1 MKSASD
7 VKTEGQTYC
16 LKMRFKHIL
25 YTGAC
30 FGLLVAP
37 TIAAEEGFVFTE
49 EDVAAAE
56 EEANKLQSVIANEEA
71 YCEACS
77 AVYNDVN
84 LIIGNCYRTIGRDID
99 YLECAD
105 ARTIA
110 SIHKE
115 AMDKLIS
122 KYGADAASG
131 QLTKGALSRAALNM
145 AKPNLT
151 PRMHRIMENRIVH
164 TSIMIRW
171 FMGSFAKTCAIYDTE
186 FYKEVQQVARF
197 KELTQTSEY
206 ERMEKDYPV
215 LWSFYADSKALM
227 RFNESYAKFKGN
239 IAVNAYKFFERFHNE
254 LNQDERETLYNEM
267 TLDAPNGLLSKYI
280 RLAEDGC
287 VWGLTPQGAI
297 LSNYESVFNYWTKD
311 KLKATKELG
320 MVAYNAAMSTD
331 GDALYNEYMNEALRL
346 PDLLLAETYQDYIK
360 RTQPRLFKMGE
371 VLWGLEDYLKAE
383 TQYFQNMERKSK
395 YAIRQRANLLIKS
408 IKPQVMDMREQAA
421 RIVPESHP
429 SRSRN

>member
-1 MKSASD
+1 
-7 VKTEGQTYC
+7 
-16 LKMRFKHIL
+16 MRFRHIL

-30 FGLLVAP
+30 YGLLVAP

-71 YCEACS
+71 YHEACS

-84 LIIGNCYRTIGRDID
+84 LIVGNCYRAIGRNID

-145 AKPNLT
+145 AKPNLS
-151 PRMHRIMENRIVH
+151 PRMHRIHENMIVH
-164 TSIMIRW
+164 TSTMLRW

-197 KELTQTSEY
+197 KELTQSSEY
-206 ERMEKDYPV
+206 KRMEKDYPV
-215 LWSFYADSKALM
+215 LWSFFADAKALM
-227 RFNESYAKFKGN
+227 RFNESSAQFKGN
-239 IAVNAYKFFERFHNE
+239 LSENAYKFFERFHNE
-254 LNQDERETLYNEM
+254 LNQNERETLYNEM
-267 TLDAPNGLLSKYI
+267 ALNAPNGILSKYI
-280 RLAEDGC
+280 KLEEDGS
-287 VWGLTPQGAI
+287 VWGSSSQGA
-297 LSNYESVFNYWTKD
+297 LLANYESKFDCWTTD
-311 KLKATKELG
+311 KIKATKELG
-320 MVAYNAAMSTD
+320 MVAYHAAMSTD
-331 GDALYNEYMNEALRL
+331 GDALYNEYMNEALKL
-346 PDLLLAETYQDYIK
+346 PDLLLGETYQDYVK
-360 RTQPRLFKMGE
+360 HAQPRLFKMGE

-395 YAIRQRANLLIKS
+395 YGIRQCADIVVKS
-408 IKPQVMDMREQAA
+408 LKSRVMELREQAA
-421 RIVPESHP
+421 RVVPASHP
-429 SRSRN
+429 SRSKN

>member
-1 MKSASD
+1 
-7 VKTEGQTYC
+7 
-16 LKMRFKHIL
+16 MRFRHIL

-30 FGLLVAP
+30 YGLLVTP

-71 YCEACS
+71 YHEACS

-84 LIIGNCYRTIGRDID
+84 LIVGNCYRAIGRNID

-151 PRMHRIMENRIVH
+151 PKTHRIMENMIVH

-197 KELTQTSEY
+197 KELTQSSEY
-206 ERMEKDYPV
+206 KRMEKDYPV
-215 LWSFYADSKALM
+215 LWSFFADAKALM
-227 RFNESYAKFKGN
+227 RFNESSAQFKGN
-239 IAVNAYKFFERFHNE
+239 LSENAYKFFERFHNE
-254 LNQDERETLYNEM
+254 LNQNERETLYNEM
-267 TLDAPNGLLSKYI
+267 ALNAPNGILSKYI
-280 RLAEDGC
+280 KLEEDGS
-287 VWGLTPQGAI
+287 VWGSSSQGA
-297 LSNYESVFNYWTKD
+297 LLANYESKFDCWTTD
-311 KLKATKELG
+311 KIKATKELG
-320 MVAYNAAMSTD
+320 MVAYHAAMSTD
-331 GDALYNEYMNEALRL
+331 GDALYNEYMNEALKL
-346 PDLLLAETYQDYIK
+346 PDLLLGETYQDYVK
-360 RTQPRLFKMGE
+360 HAQPRLFKMGE

-395 YAIRQRANLLIKS
+395 YGIRQCADIVVKS
-408 IKPQVMDMREQAA
+408 LKTRVMELREQAA
-421 RIVPESHP
+421 RVVPASHP
-429 SRSRN
+429 SRSQN

>member
-1 MKSASD
+1 
-7 VKTEGQTYC
+7 
-16 LKMRFKHIL
+16 MRLKHIL
-25 YTGAC
+25 YTGTC
-30 FGLLVAP
+30 FGLLMAP
-37 TIAAEEGFVFTE
+37 AIAAEEGFVFTE

-71 YCEACS
+71 YRNACF

-84 LIIGNCYRTIGRDID
+84 LIVGNCYRAIGREID

-115 AMDKLIS
+115 AMEKLVS
-122 KYGADAASG
+122 KYGAEAASG

-145 AKPNLT
+145 AKPNIT
-151 PRMHRIMENRIVH
+151 PGIHRAMENLIVH

-171 FMGSFAKTCAIYDTE
+171 FMGPFAKTCAIYDTD

-206 ERMEKDYPV
+206 KRMEKDYPV

-227 RFNESYAKFKGN
+227 RFNESYAKFRGN
-239 IAVNAYKFFERFHNE
+239 IEVNAYKFFERFHNE
-254 LNQDERETLYNEM
+254 LDQDERETLYNEM
-267 TLDAPNGLLSKYI
+267 TLNAPDGLLSKYI
-280 RLAEDGC
+280 SLAEDGC
-287 VWGLTPQGAI
+287 VWGLTSQGAI
-297 LSNYESVFNYWTKD
+297 LSNYEGVFNYWTED
-311 KLKATKELG
+311 KIKATKALG
-320 MVAYNAAMSTD
+320 MVAYHAAMSTD
-331 GDALYNEYMNEALRL
+331 GDALYNEYMNEALNA
-346 PDLLLAETYQDYIK
+346 PNLLLAETYQDYIK
-360 RTQPRLFKMGE
+360 RTQPRLFKTGE
-371 VLWGLEDYLKAE
+371 VLWGLEDFLKAE
-383 TQYFQNMERKSK
+383 TQFFQNMERKSK
-395 YAIRQRANLLIKS
+395 YDIRKRANILIKS

-421 RIVPESHP
+421 RFVPESHP

>member
-1 MKSASD
+1 
-7 VKTEGQTYC
+7 
-16 LKMRFKHIL
+16 MRFEHIL

-37 TIAAEEGFVFTE
+37 TIADEEGFVFTE

-71 YCEACS
+71 YHNACF

-84 LIIGNCYRTIGRDID
+84 LIVGNCYRAIGREID

-115 AMDKLIS
+115 AMEKLVS
-122 KYGADAASG
+122 KYGAEAASG

-145 AKPNLT
+145 AKPNIT
-151 PRMHRIMENRIVH
+151 PKTHRIMENMIVH
-164 TSIMIRW
+164 TSIMLRW

-197 KELTQTSEY
+197 KELIQTSEY

-287 VWGLTPQGAI
+287 VWALTSQGAI
-297 LSNYESVFNYWTKD
+297 LSNYESVLNYWTKD
-311 KLKATKELG
+311 KIKATKELG
-320 MVAYNAAMSTD
+320 MVAYHAAMSTD
-331 GDALYNEYMNEALRL
+331 GDALYNEYMNEALNA
-346 PDLLLAETYQDYIK
+346 PDLLLGDTYQDYIK
-360 RTQPRLFKMGE
+360 RTQPRLFRMGE
-371 VLWGLEDYLKAE
+371 VLWGLEDFLKAE

-395 YAIRQRANLLIKS
+395 YAIRQRADLLIKS

-421 RIVPESHP
+421 RVVPASHP

>member
-1 MKSASD
+1 
-7 VKTEGQTYC
+7 
-16 LKMRFKHIL
+16 MRFKHIL

-30 FGLLVAP
+30 FGLLMAP
-37 TIAAEEGFVFTE
+37 AIAAEEGFVFTE

-71 YCEACS
+71 YHNAS
-77 AVYNDVN
+77 FAVYNDVN
-84 LIIGNCYRTIGRDID
+84 RIVGNCYRTIGREVD
-99 YLECAD
+99 YTECAD

-115 AMDKLIS
+115 AMDKLVS

-145 AKPNLT
+145 AKPNIT
-151 PRMHRIMENRIVH
+151 PKTHRITENMIVH
-164 TSIMIRW
+164 TSIMLRW

-267 TLDAPNGLLSKYI
+267 TLNAPNGEMCKYI

-287 VWGLTPQGAI
+287 VWGLAPQGAI

-320 MVAYNAAMSTD
+320 MVAYHAVMSTD
-331 GDALYNEYMNEALRL
+331 GDALYNEYMNEALKL
-346 PDLLLAETYQDYIK
+346 PDLLLGETYQDYIK

-371 VLWGLEDYLKAE
+371 VLWGLEDFLKAE

>member
-1 MKSASD
+1 
-7 VKTEGQTYC
+7 
-16 LKMRFKHIL
+16 MRFKHIL

-30 FGLLVAP
+30 FGLLMAP
-37 TIAAEEGFVFTE
+37 AIAAEEGFVFTE

-71 YCEACS
+71 YHNACF

-84 LIIGNCYRTIGRDID
+84 RIVGNCYRAIGREID

-145 AKPNLT
+145 AKPNIT
-151 PRMHRIMENRIVH
+151 PKTHRIMENMIVH
-164 TSIMIRW
+164 TSIMLRW

-197 KELTQTSEY
+197 KELIQTSEY
-206 ERMEKDYPV
+206 ERSEKDYPV
-215 LWSFYADSKALM
+215 LWSFFADSKALM

-287 VWGLTPQGAI
+287 VWGITSQGATM
-297 LSNYESVFNYWTKD
+297 SNYESIFNYWTKD

-320 MVAYNAAMSTD
+320 MGAYHAAMSTD
-331 GDALYNEYMNEALRL
+331 GDALYNEYMNEALKA

-360 RTQPRLFKMGE
+360 RTQPRLFRMGE
-371 VLWGLEDYLKAE
+371 VLWGLEDFLKAE

-421 RIVPESHP
+421 RVVPASHP

>member
-1 MKSASD
+1 
-7 VKTEGQTYC
+7 
-16 LKMRFKHIL
+16 MRFKHIL

-37 TIAAEEGFVFTE
+37 AIAAEEGFVFTE

-71 YCEACS
+71 YHNACF

-84 LIIGNCYRTIGRDID
+84 RIVGNCYRAIGREID

-115 AMDKLIS
+115 AMDKLVS

-145 AKPNLT
+145 AKPNIT
-151 PRMHRIMENRIVH
+151 PKTHRIMENMIVH

-197 KELTQTSEY
+197 KELIQTSEY
-206 ERMEKDYPV
+206 ERSEKDYPV
-215 LWSFYADSKALM
+215 LWSFFADSKALM

-287 VWGLTPQGAI
+287 VWGITSQGATM
-297 LSNYESVFNYWTKD
+297 SNYESIFNYWTKD

-320 MVAYNAAMSTD
+320 MVAYHAAMSTD
-331 GDALYNEYMNEALRL
+331 GDALYNEYMNEALKA

-360 RTQPRLFKMGE
+360 RTQPRLFRMGE
-371 VLWGLEDYLKAE
+371 VLWGLEDFLKAE

-421 RIVPESHP
+421 RVVPASHP

>member
-1 MKSASD
+1 M
-7 VKTEGQTYC
+7 
-16 LKMRFKHIL
+16 LFKMRFKHIL

-30 FGLLVAP
+30 FGLLMAP

-71 YCEACS
+71 YHNACF

-84 LIIGNCYRTIGRDID
+84 RIVGNCYRTIGREVD
-99 YLECAD
+99 YTECAD

-145 AKPNLT
+145 AKPNISPKT
-151 PRMHRIMENRIVH
+151 HRIMENMIVH
-164 TSIMIRW
+164 TSIMLRW

-197 KELTQTSEY
+197 KELTQTREY
-206 ERMEKDYPV
+206 ERSEKDYPV
-215 LWSFYADSKALM
+215 LWSFFADTKALM
-227 RFNESYAKFKGN
+227 RFNESYAKFRGN
-239 IAVNAYKFFERFHNE
+239 ISVNAYKFFERFHNE
-254 LNQDERETLYNEM
+254 LDQDERETLYNEM
-267 TLDAPNGLLSKYI
+267 ALNAPNGEMCKYI
-280 RLAEDGC
+280 RMKEGSC
-287 VWGLTPQGAI
+287 IWGITSQGATM
-297 LSNYESVFNYWTKD
+297 SNYESIFNYWTKD
-311 KLKATKELG
+311 KIKATKELG
-320 MVAYNAAMSTD
+320 MVAYHAAMSTD

-346 PDLLLAETYQDYIK
+346 PDLLLGETYQDYVK
-360 RTQPRLFKMGE
+360 HAQPRLFKMGE

-395 YAIRQRANLLIKS
+395 YGIRQCADIVVKS
-408 IKPQVMDMREQAA
+408 LKPQVMELREQAA
-421 RIVPESHP
+421 RVVPESHP

>member
-1 MKSASD
+1 
-7 VKTEGQTYC
+7 
-16 LKMRFKHIL
+16 MRFKHIL

-71 YCEACS
+71 YHAACS

-84 LIIGNCYRTIGRDID
+84 LIVGNCYRTIGRDID

-145 AKPNLT
+145 AKPNIS
-151 PRMHRIMENRIVH
+151 PRMHRIMENMIVH
-164 TSIMIRW
+164 TSTMLRW

-197 KELTQTSEY
+197 KELTQSSEY
-206 ERMEKDYPV
+206 KRMEKDYPV
-215 LWSFYADSKALM
+215 LWSFFADAKALM
-227 RFNESYAKFKGN
+227 RFNESSAQFKGN
-239 IAVNAYKFFERFHNE
+239 LSENAYKFFERFHNE
-254 LNQDERETLYNEM
+254 LNQNERETLYNEM
-267 TLDAPNGLLSKYI
+267 ALNAPNGLLSKYI
-280 RLAEDGC
+280 KLEEDGS
-287 VWGLTPQGAI
+287 VWGSASQGA
-297 LSNYESVFNYWTKD
+297 LLANYESKFDYWTTD
-311 KLKATKELG
+311 KIKATKELG
-320 MVAYNAAMSTD
+320 MVAYQAAMSTD
-331 GDALYNEYMNEALRL
+331 GDALYNEYMNEALKL
-346 PDLLLAETYQDYIK
+346 PDLLLGETYQDYVK
-360 RTQPRLFKMGE
+360 HAQPRLFKMGE

-395 YAIRQRANLLIKS
+395 YGIRQSADIVVKS
-408 IKPQVMDMREQAA
+408 LKSRVMELREQAA
-421 RIVPESHP
+421 RVVPESHP
-429 SRSRN
+429 SRSQN